1 MLIVNNLA
9 KAYKGEPVLNG
20 VSFTVQ
26 PGQVLGILGGNGAGK
41 TTLISV
47 IASIL
52 PADEGAV
59 SLFNVPISRLREYRS
74 MVGYVPQNIA
84 LSPRLSVRRN
94 LEFWAAVRGYHGQ
107 ELHRAV
113 QQAAVAANVT
123 NFLGK
128 PVGQCSGGMAR
139 RANLAAGLVG
149 QPRLILLDEPTAG
162 IDEANRDLMLKSVA
176 GLRDTG
182 CITLM
187 VNHYES
193 ELAQVC
199 DRVITLKDGR
209 IAEAKAHVL

>member
-1 MLIVNNLA
+1 MLIANNLF

-20 VSFTVQ
+20 VSFAVQ
-26 PGQVLGILGGNGAGK
+26 PGQVLGISGGNGAGK

-52 PADEGAV
+52 PADEGSV
-59 SLFNVPISRLREYRS
+59 TLFDISITRLREYRS

-94 LEFWAAVRGYHGQ
+94 LEFWAAVRGYHG
-107 ELHRAV
+107 RALRSSV
-113 QQAAVAANVT
+113 EQAAIAANVT
-123 NFLGK
+123 DFLNK

-139 RANLAAGLVG
+139 RANLAAGLIG
-149 QPRLILLDEPTAG
+149 QPRLVLLDEPTAG
-162 IDEANRDLMLKSVA
+162 IDEVNRDQMLKSIA
-176 GLRDTG
+176 SLRGTG

-209 IAEAKAHVL
+209 IAEAMAHVL